1 MRPSN
6 STHRIF
12 AGITGM
18 VMPIFRRSDSPK
30 SSGTSSTERT
40 PPPLLHPDLT
50 YGREF
55 TGSLGKVQ
63 GHFRWQWLAMSG
75 IGMVLSTF
83 MNFLGFLALV
93 PSWPFAAFPMAL
105 MLEGYLLGTSKLIGQ
120 GNRRAY
126 PWVIGLALFFG
137 SLSVTLSVAGMYAG
151 EIQFQ
156 NRLSLPVYQLE
167 DAQKAEGNF
176 AVAATQTQTAAL
188 GRIRNELSFFT
199 LTSRAAS
206 TPAGT
211 QSGFSRDRNER
222 RSNLLALQTKWQT
235 LDFSN
240 DFANAKATDA
250 IWVILRHDYAQ
261 IPPLVADTEKL
272 TSGSAIPLPA
282 FPVAPNHD
290 AADSRRGGNDVTGM
304 SQLLHPNV
312 SWLLIVP
319 FSVAM
324 DFAPLVVAAA
334 MRAIEAGDHPGGNN
348 PDGNSPGGSSND
360 PDPENPT
367 EPLDIVED
375 LDARQKRYR
384 RCGDD
389 MRVDPLGIACD
400 AEIAEAVEAYRAEE
414 LKAVHN
420 LTFMRSLETFD
431 EESAILRDA
440 APGLG
445 IAPDEVKRHI
455 DASYNRLQ
463 KSYSVAIEIQDKKA
477 LYRNQKISLELVLQS
492 AKDRLVLVKQIAEI
506 GDELAALSKR
516 G

>member
-1 MRPSN
+1 M
-6 STHRIF
+6 
-12 AGITGM
+12 
-18 VMPIFRRSDSPK
+18 
-30 SSGTSSTERT
+30 
-40 PPPLLHPDLT
+40 
-50 YGREF
+50 
-55 TGSLGKVQ
+55 
-63 GHFRWQWLAMSG
+63 
-75 IGMVLSTF
+75 
-83 MNFLGFLALV
+83 
-93 PSWPFAAFPMAL
+93 
-105 MLEGYLLGTSKLIGQ
+105 
-120 GNRRAY
+120 
-126 PWVIGLALFFG
+126 
-137 SLSVTLSVAGMYAG
+137 
-151 EIQFQ
+151 
-156 NRLSLPVYQLE
+156 
-167 DAQKAEGNF
+167 
-176 AVAATQTQTAAL
+176 
-188 GRIRNELSFFT
+188 
-199 LTSRAAS
+199 
-206 TPAGT
+206 
-211 QSGFSRDRNER
+211 
-222 RSNLLALQTKWQT
+222 
-235 LDFSN
+235 
-240 DFANAKATDA
+240 
-250 IWVILRHDYAQ
+250 ILRHDYAQ

-431 EESAILRDA
+431 EKSAILRDA